1 MINIDHPQ
9 VYIYSYQLEREISK
23 DANSMKVWADKLWQ
37 YFNQDSPQDF
47 NSIYPSS
54 ELKPTLSKPHKF
66 SKTTKSSREISGSF
80 RFARLDDSIGMLTRI
95 GSPETDKD
103 TNLEVTTIQDFN
115 PQNLTCSPNYKSWLG
130 QTILITAK
138 IPNYTKPDIQQS
150 NNQSNKQSDK
160 QPNTQLQVLANDVI
174 KSLFANTPHPPFY
187 RATELFNSPIFEY
200 SSPQSQLQVFVYF
213 LDNSSEEQLGKT
225 LQPVFEL
232 FYHRH
237 KITKA
242 FLDSQIIYS
251 QAQKFYECV
260 ETTIAIL
267 EENLKTTQDNYSA
280 KLKDDTKQLF
290 QDNLNYQRTLQTLQK
305 FENTVNIHIYNYQ
318 QKLAEIA
325 NKSKLELKDLTTFN
339 LFSDR
344 TAPYIQRHIQADLG
358 YFKHG
363 TDLISTAIASIRGI
377 VEIEQT
383 EIDQERQEAEKI
395 EAQRQEQFD
404 RERQIQEKD
413 KYDQQNTADKNLQDQ
428 IQAVGVGIAAG
439 AIVSSTSGLITQP
452 WTVPWSISTNKL
464 PHPFIIASFLS
475 ISCSLGAWYIAKTWI
490 QHKRKSNEN
499 R

>member
-9 VYIYSYQLEREISK
+9 VYIYSYQLEREILEREISK
-23 DANSMKVWADKLWQ
+23 DPSSIKVWADKLWQ

-47 NSIYPSS
+47 NSIYSSS
-54 ELKPTLSKPHKF
+54 ELNPTLGNPQKF
-66 SKTTKSSREISGSF
+66 SKTTKSSREIVGSF
-80 RFARLDDSIGMLTRI
+80 RFARLDDSIGMLTRV
-95 GSPETDKD
+95 GSPENHEN

-138 IPNYTKPDIQQS
+138 IPNYTKSDIQQS
-150 NNQSNKQSDK
+150 NDQSNKQPDK
-160 QPNTQLQVLANDVI
+160 KPDKKLQELANDVI
-174 KSLFANTPHPPFY
+174 KNLFANIPYPPFY

-213 LDNSSEEQLGKT
+213 LDDSSGDQLGNT

-242 FLDSQIIYS
+242 FLDSQNIYS

-260 ETTIAIL
+260 EITIATL
-267 EENLKTTQDNYSA
+267 EKKLKATQDNYSA
-280 KLKDDTKQLF
+280 ELKDDTKQLF

-325 NKSKLELKDLTTFN
+325 AKSQLQLEDLTTFN

-344 TAPYIQRHIQADLG
+344 TAPYIQRHIQADLS

-363 TDLISTAIASIRGI
+363 TDLITTAIASIRGI
-377 VEIEQT
+377 VEIEQ
-383 EIDQERQEAEKI
+383 AE
-395 EAQRQEQFD
+395 
-404 RERQIQEKD
+404 RERENQIDAKD
-413 KYDQQNTADKNLQDQ
+413 KYDRQNTADKNLQDQ

-439 AIVSSTSGLITQP
+439 AIVSSTSGLITQ
-452 WTVPWSISTNKL
+452 PWSISTNKL